1 MAHTSQPPPLN
12 TMTKAIVIDAIV
24 YASGIRACIV
34 ARRLVAAGRK
44 VLRSGLFVDSHDKII
59 GY

>member
-1 MAHTSQPPPLN
+1 MDCMQVN

>member
-1 MAHTSQPPPLN
+1 MDCMQVN

-24 YASGIRACIV
+24 YASGIRACTD

-44 VLRSGLFVDSHDKII
+44 VLERTLHG
-59 GY
+59 